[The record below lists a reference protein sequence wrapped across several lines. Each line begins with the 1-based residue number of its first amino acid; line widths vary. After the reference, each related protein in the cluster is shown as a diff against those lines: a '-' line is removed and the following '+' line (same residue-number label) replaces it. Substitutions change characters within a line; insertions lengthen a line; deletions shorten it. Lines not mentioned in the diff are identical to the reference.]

1 MIEALRSR
9 WLKLGARRMKV
20 DEPIALLL
28 VDAPALTPSSSSLP
42 ASGTVKHAV
51 RSHPARRRI
60 PTMTCSLDR
69 SR

>member
-1 MIEALRSR
+1 
-9 WLKLGARRMKV
+9 MKV
-20 DEPIALLL
+20 DEPIALL
-28 VDAPALTPSSSSLP
+28 VDAPALTPSSFSLP